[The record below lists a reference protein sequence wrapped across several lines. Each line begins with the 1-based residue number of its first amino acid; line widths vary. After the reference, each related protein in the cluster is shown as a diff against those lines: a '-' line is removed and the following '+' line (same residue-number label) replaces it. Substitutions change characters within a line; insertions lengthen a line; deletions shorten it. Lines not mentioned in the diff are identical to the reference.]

1 MEAAQAVQAS
11 SDALATLEE
20 RITRAVQLLSNL
32 RSENEQLERDKRE
45 LQDRVQQLTEEV
57 DALRGER
64 KQVKS
69 RIEKLLTQLDLLSAS

>member
-45 LQDRVQQLTEEV
+45 LQDKVQQLTEEV